1 MAWSNYSAGFSWNGS
16 ALQKTKVD
24 GANGITFWMYSET
37 ATYLYTYITTGV
49 GDTWASLQSKP
60 IALEAGWNYV
70 TIDVRYDLAST
81 NEKFNLANGLQELYF
96 RVGTEIELAQE
107 SATLYIDNVCFAKL
121 EDRT

>member
-1 MAWSNYSAGFSWNGS
+1 MPTVENAN
-16 ALQKTKVD
+16 AL
-24 GANGITFWMYSET
+24 TFWMYSET